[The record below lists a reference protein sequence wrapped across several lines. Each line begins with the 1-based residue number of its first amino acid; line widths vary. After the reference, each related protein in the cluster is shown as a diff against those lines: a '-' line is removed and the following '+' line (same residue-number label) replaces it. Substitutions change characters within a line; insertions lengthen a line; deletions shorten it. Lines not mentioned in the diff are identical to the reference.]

1 MFFNTLIPI
10 KEDMMKSIA
19 IFNNKGGVGKT
30 TLLCNLAAYLSNRL
44 QKRVLVV
51 DADPQCNASIYLMG
65 EDFVISKFSE
75 SSTSTIY
82 KIMQSIRRGRGYIA
96 EVDVPIYHS
105 DGFGVDLILGD
116 TQMSVIEDFL
126 SKEWLDSL
134 NGDPRALKSTYVI
147 KDLLYK
153 LRDKY
158 DYVFFDV
165 GPSLGALNRVVLFA
179 CDYFIMPMSS
189 DVFSVKA
196 IDNISITLKDWKEE
210 LLDGLKKY
218 QHKEKEP
225 FFIHN
230 EKCSVAISFLGY
242 VHQQYTAKMQ
252 NNERRPVRAYDRI
265 IRQMPHRIN
274 MKFSD
279 FFPDAFDTKKLKL
292 GDIPNYNSLIPLSQ
306 LANKPIF
313 DLTGSDGVVGAHFAK
328 VKEYEDVVSDIVHKV
343 QTNIQA
349 YDGLAR

>member
-1 MFFNTLIPI
+1 
-10 KEDMMKSIA
+10 MKSISV
-19 IFNNKGGVGKT
+19 FNNKGGVGKT
-30 TLLCNLAAYLSNRL
+30 TLLCNVASFLSKCNH
-44 QKRVLVV
+44 KRVLVV

-75 SSTSTIY
+75 PSTTTIY
-82 KIMQSIRRGRGYIA
+82 KIMQSIRRGKGYIA
-96 EVDVPIYHS
+96 DTEIPKFHSSGFDVDV
-105 DGFGVDLILGD
+105 ILGD
-116 TQMSVIEDFL
+116 TQMSIIEDFL

-153 LRDKY
+153 LKDEY

-210 LLDGLKKY
+210 LMDGLNK
-218 QHKEKEP
+218 HLRKEGEA
-225 FFIHN
+225 FSINN
-230 EKCSVAISFLGY
+230 ETCSVSILFLGY
-242 VHQQYTAKMQ
+242 VNQQYTAKMQ

-265 IRQMPHRIN
+265 IRQMPQRIN
-274 MKFSD
+274 TKFVD
-279 FFPDAFDTKKLKL
+279 FFPVGFDTKKLKL

-313 DLTGSDGVVGAHFAK
+313 ALTGKDGVVGAHFAK
-328 VKEYEDVVSDIVHKV
+328 VKEYEDVMSGVIQKV
-343 QTNIQA
+343 LTNIQS
-349 YDGLAR
+349 YDELA